1 MNTTN
6 VENNPGPASMI
17 IVSGEKDLELACG
30 VIMGEGDVLK
40 NPLNITDASVHTC
53 EFDEEKKTARRKY
66 DGKVQKANFDIM
78 KLARDTRESEGRK
91 IEEVP
96 EMPKITGEFEGTIAS
111 NGEIIRQIADNER

>member
-53 EFDEEKKTARRKY
+53 EFDEEKKIARRKY
-66 DGKVQKANFDIM
+66 DGKVEKANLGIM
-78 KLARDTRESEGRK
+78 KLARDTRIEQGRK
-91 IEEVP
+91 TKQTKQA
-96 EMPKITGEFEGTIAS
+96 EMD
-111 NGEIIRQIADNER
+111 R

>member
-17 IVSGEKDLELACG
+17 IVSGAKDLELACG

-53 EFDEEKKTARRKY
+53 EFDEDKKIARRKY
-66 DGKVQKANFDIM
+66 DGKAGKANFDIM
-78 KLARDTRESEGRK
+78 KLARDSRIEQGRK
-91 IEEVP
+91 ISEAEFVKKIA
-96 EMPKITGEFEGTIAS
+96 EMD
-111 NGEIIRQIADNER
+111 R

>member
-17 IVSGEKDLELACG
+17 IVSGDKDLELACG

-66 DGKVQKANFDIM
+66 DGKVEKANFDIM
-78 KLARDTRESEGRK
+78 KLARDTRIEQGRK
-91 IEEVP
+91 TKQTKQA
-96 EMPKITGEFEGTIAS
+96 EMD
-111 NGEIIRQIADNER
+111 R

>member
-17 IVSGEKDLELACG
+17 IVSGAKNLELACG

-40 NPLNITDASVHTC
+40 NPLNITDASIHTC
-53 EFDEEKKTARRKY
+53 EFDEEKKVARRKY

-78 KLARDTRESEGRK
+78 KLARDTRIEQGRETK
-91 IEEVP
+91 QTKTAG
-96 EMPKITGEFEGTIAS
+96 MD
-111 NGEIIRQIADNER
+111 R